1 MGHGARDAPRGPHVS
16 ATPRPSPGSAP
27 LFWTRRVL
35 VLVGVGALFGI
46 AAVVLRSSVP
56 LFFALPLILA
66 PIAAGLFLPRR
77 EVVARIEWTERGT
90 GPRIRIAGRVHTDPP
105 VAPALLYPSFTPP
118 APLVERAPPDL
129 EVVEP
134 ALAFALEYETPFP
147 CVLDFPLPKIVWRD
161 PLGLAESP
169 VRVVGTPLPVERY
182 PPELHRLGTVNLRR
196 TTPLP
201 GEIRSGALGPAGDFF
216 AVRDAIPTDTPR
228 QINWPATARAG
239 RLLANDYLLERTGDL
254 IILLDIRASELGRAR
269 DEQLLSVARA
279 AALGVA
285 SAFLQAKSRVGLGVF
300 GEFLEAVP
308 LGTGRRQRFRIRRLL
323 RSATISVATGPGERL
338 AVSMRQYFPP
348 GVLTLLI
355 SPLAGEEQTV
365 LLPHLRRRGYNVVV
379 LSPSP
384 VPVLLPEGPVATREE
399 QLARRILRLER
410 RDRLGDVWGEA
421 PAVDWENYWSLAPL
435 VALLRRPAARG
446 GYR

>member
-1 MGHGARDAPRGPHVS
+1 MGRRPGEPPGGADLKGAPA
-16 ATPRPSPGSAP
+16 ATPGSAP
-27 LFWTRRVL
+27 LIWTRRVL
-35 VLVGVGALFGI
+35 LLVGAGALFGV

-77 EVVARIEWTERGT
+77 EVVARVEWTERGT
-90 GPRIRIAGRVHTDPP
+90 GPRVRIAGRIFTDPP
-105 VAPALLYPSFTPP
+105 VSPALLYPVFRPP
-118 APLVERAPPDL
+118 APLVEKAAPDL

-147 CVLDFPLPKIVWRD
+147 CLLDFPLPKIVWRD

-169 VRVVGTPLPVERY
+169 VQVAGTPLPIERY

-201 GEIRSGALGPAGDFF
+201 GEIRSSALGAAGDFF
-216 AVRDAIPTDTPR
+216 TVRPAIPTDTPR

-239 RLLANDYLLERTGDL
+239 RLIANDYLLERTGDL
-254 IILLDIRASELGRAR
+254 IVLLDVRASELGKVR
-269 DEQLLSVARA
+269 DEELLSVSRA
-279 AALGVA
+279 AAFGIA
-285 SAFLQAKSRVGLGVF
+285 NAFLQAKSRVGLGIF

-323 RSATISVATGPGERL
+323 REATIAAASGPGERL
-338 AVSMRQYFPP
+338 AVSMRQYFPV

-355 SPLAGEEQTV
+355 SPLIGEEQEI

-384 VPVLLPEGPVATREE
+384 VPVMVPAGPTPSPEEA
-399 QLARRILRLER
+399 LARRILRLER
-410 RDRLGDVWGEA
+410 RDRMGSVWGEA